1 MSKYKIIDIVH
12 SGRKG
17 TRGTKVTQSK
27 YENMVGCIAYIDID
41 NIKLFKSVH
50 MILKGHPE
58 YNLWDTSVLISC
70 EVNWR
75 INEISLE
82 TTNSIYILE
91 KIEE

>member
-27 YENMVGCIAYIDID
+27 YENMIGCIAYIDID
-41 NIKLFKSVH
+41 NIKPFKSVR

-58 YNLWDTSVLISC
+58 YDLWDTSVLISC

-75 INEISLE
+75 INKISLE
-82 TTNSIYILE
+82 TANTIYLLE
-91 KIEE
+91 KIEG